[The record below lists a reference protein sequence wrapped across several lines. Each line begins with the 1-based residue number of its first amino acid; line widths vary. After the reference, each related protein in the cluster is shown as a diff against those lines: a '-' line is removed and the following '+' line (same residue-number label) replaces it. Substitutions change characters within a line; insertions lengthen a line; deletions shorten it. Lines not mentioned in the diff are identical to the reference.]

1 MDAYYLVYNVL
12 CDDVFGCI
20 VYFNSLLVY
29 RKSIKIKKIN
39 CIGLL
44 YYFFIIYINYLFFL
58 YVWFDFF

>member
-29 RKSIKIKKIN
+29 RKSIKIKKNFVLVYYI
-39 CIGLL
+39 IFLL
-44 YYFFIIYINYLFFL
+44 FI
-58 YVWFDFF
+58 